1 MINRNDPHNN
11 DLTTTLETIRDKRG
25 YLLAHHGL
33 MALAGNGLLE
43 AYDALYT
50 RLTLTPGYLSRHEH
64 EFVWMAVLMSLDE
77 PLGTHHI
84 PRYLEAG
91 GSREEFDG
99 ILAITALAK
108 GVSCYQFV
116 EENWLDHLPDVSPQ
130 AAYRA
135 AFERAAGDIPLSRA
149 HLAAAAVHTCLA
161 NFRALAWQI
170 RSAYAAGTPEQGLA
184 EALSLAMFPGSVPYF
199 ARAAE
204 VWRRLIA
211 DGEVEASGAFRAW
224 AELAGQGGYDEASG
238 LSGH

>member
-1 MINRNDPHNN
+1 MPEN
-11 DLTTTLETIRDKRG
+11 DLTTVLAAIRDKRG

-64 EFVWMAVLMSLDE
+64 ELVWTAVLMSLDE

-91 GSREEFDG
+91 GSREEFAD
-99 ILAITALAK
+99 ILAISALAK

-116 EENWLDHLPDVSPQ
+116 EGNWLAHLPDVSPQ
-130 AAYRA
+130 AAYRK
-135 AFERAAGDIPLSRA
+135 AFERAAGDIPLPRA
-149 HLAAAAVHTCLA
+149 HLAATAVHTCLG
-161 NFRALAWQI
+161 NFEALAWQI

-184 EALSLAMFPGSVPYF
+184 EALSIAMFPGGVPYF
-199 ARAAE
+199 ARASE

-211 DGEVEASGAFRAW
+211 GGDVEASAAFRAW
-224 AELAGQGGYDEASG
+224 ADLAGQGGYDEASG
-238 LSGH
+238 LTG